1 MTEIPT
7 KRYAQKTKKSVIAAA
22 MAKAWVLMNELLQH
36 DNFLTRALERELAV
50 FTTIV
55 ENFQLYCLAKLDK
68 EKYIN
73 KKGCKAV
80 KLSSDKL
87 EREYNKF
94 GGKAISLPCPKCSH
108 SLCDKEPDFDDNAKV
123 NKSITKAWKAK
134 KKHLEEFNC
143 AVLRR
148 QQICSQI
155 LSST

>member
-87 EREYNKF
+87 DREYNKF
-94 GGKAISLPCPKCSH
+94 GGTAISLPCPKCSH
-108 SLCDKEPDFDDNAKV
+108 SLCDNEPDFDDNAKV

-143 AVLRR
+143 AVLWR